1 MEPELASNSY
11 SGRYSFPIPETRG
24 RKAARS
30 RPVSEGPASIDPL
43 TRVFWGLLIFS
54 LPFTDVRFPAAAKS
68 FGQPSSYLTIVL
80 WVFVLLRIL
89 QGKESL
95 RFLKSKALLFMFLF
109 WVVAGIS
116 VSLSSQ
122 APPSP
127 WIDAWVWGKSI
138 KQFAQLSIGLSIA
151 LFTAFFVR
159 SWRDFRFAMA
169 SYFAGWIGSVFAQ
182 AIDFGAYFTRSDLLE
197 AANDFI
203 HSTRLW
209 QFLGPFPRLRLSS
222 NEASFASDYLLC
234 LIPFFVLGA
243 YYWKGRAW
251 NIINSSVS
259 VLVLFATMSFGGVA
273 VFLGEAALM
282 AMMLGRRAVG
292 FLALAGGA
300 PLLLALAISPVYAG
314 FVWDRAVGVFDYG
327 IETSDFSVRQRAA
340 AAESAWA
347 TFEEHP
353 WLGVGIGNASFYLVG
368 ELPRWATTQPDLM
381 KVMLG
386 PNPDADALGNEFLR
400 VLTETGLVGTGL
412 FVAMLATMV
421 WGTFKAYRRAPER
434 WKKSVYAAILVAL
447 LGQIAHY
454 TSMSE
459 LSFRYWFFIWGLA
472 ICTVP
477 LAGQA
482 DPRAQTPRVIYRKGP
497 ARTIPPTGFPTLPAP

>member
-1 MEPELASNSY
+1 MEPELASNSH

-24 RKAARS
+24 RKAAHS

-54 LPFTDVRFPAAAKS
+54 LPFTDIRFPAAAKS

-95 RFLKSKALLFMFLF
+95 RFLKSKAFLFMFLF

-116 VSLSSQ
+116 ISLSSQ

-127 WIDAWVWGKSI
+127 WIESSVWLKSI
-138 KQFAQLSIGLSIA
+138 KQFAQLSVGLSIA
-151 LFTAFFVR
+151 FLTAFFVR

-169 SYFAGWIGSVFAQ
+169 LYFAGWIGSVFAQ
-182 AIDFGAYFTRSDLLE
+182 ALDFAAYFAGRGLLQE
-197 AANDFI
+197 ANDFI
-203 HSTRLW
+203 HYTRLW
-209 QFLGPFPRLRLSS
+209 QFLGRSPRLRLSS
-222 NEASFASDYLLC
+222 QEASFAADYLLC

-243 YYWKGRAW
+243 YYWKSRAW
-251 NIINSSVS
+251 NVINSSVS
-259 VLVLFATMSFGGVA
+259 VLVLFATMSFGGLA

-282 AMMLGRRAVG
+282 AMVLGRRAVG
-292 FLALAGGA
+292 LLALAGGA
-300 PLLLALAISPVYAG
+300 PLVLALAISPVYAS
-314 FVWDRAVGVFDYG
+314 FVWNRAVGVFDYG
-327 IETSDFSVRQRAA
+327 IETSDFSVRQRGA
-340 AAESAWA
+340 AAESAWT
-347 TFEEHP
+347 TFEGHP
-353 WLGVGIGNASFYLVG
+353 WLGVGIGNASFYIMG
-368 ELPRWATTQPDLM
+368 DMPTWAAAQPDLRR
-381 KVMLG
+381 VMLG
-386 PNPDADALGNEFLR
+386 PDQDADPLFNEFLR
-400 VLTETGLVGTGL
+400 VLSETGLVGTGL

-421 WGTFKAYRRAPER
+421 WGTFKAYRRTPEP

-459 LSFRYWFFIWGLA
+459 FSFRYWFFIWGLA
-472 ICTVP
+472 ICTVR

-482 DPRAQTPRVIYRKGP
+482 DPCAPRPSTMWRKEL
-497 ARTIPPTGFPTLPAP
+497 ARTITPTGIPALPTP